1 MFLGTV
7 AEAYIE
13 RQNEKAEDQF
23 LNRAMTLG
31 DLERM
36 DTDKNGKVDREEFLR
51 YMLVA
56 LQKVEKEDI
65 DGTIEFDLFFL
76 VVLLSW
82 SP

>member
-1 MFLGTV
+1 MFLGQV

-13 RQNEKAEDQF
+13 RQNEEAEDKF

-56 LQKVEKEDI
+56 LQKVEKEDV
-65 DGTIEFDLFFL
+65 DGTHEQFNLAG
-76 VVLLSW
+76 
-82 SP
+82 